1 MKIGRNN
8 VVNSKTIKVCY
19 CSKKFMPTCST
30 IKLFL
35 YLFLLK
41 ETVAEPTKSGES
53 QSKGSIRGQQIID
66 HIIENLLT
74 KNSDVP
80 SPSGEAGGSVDT
92 ADLSNSSTNGSGMN
106 NNADSAASGQDNSD
120 RIKASIYESLK
131 NGLLKD
137 KNHSGSKPGDLPFKN
152 LKVGPSR
159 VSAGGKAAA
168 LLVGEEAT
176 RLPSES
182 AAVKV
187 SSVHTNANLNKSPG
201 GGGANGVIS
210 PAALSPNPSAL
221 PLTSS
226 HQPPSTAT
234 AAVLLSSGGATIR
247 SPSKPLQIVDNKSTA
262 AVLIANSQV
271 GVKSGAPAVM
281 HPATVVISTNHLS
294 PTPTAAV
301 SHNQHLLRPASA
313 VDSHN
318 NSSAIMRLMSQQQH
332 QTTNHLST
340 QASTIVNNNGA
351 AQLVM
356 AGVPQQQQLNR
367 SNEQNLGRTS
377 VTITRTPRQQLYPT
391 ANQPQQLIV
400 SNTSSPNNSLL
411 STSFLHHEKLNSQAP
426 TSLTLTPA
434 TIQVTAVSPQH
445 YSGGASATAI
455 RLPVSPIAQSK
466 RSPGNVHQYNHSSG
480 STTVLPVT
488 VAPSG
493 SMQHSPTTAASLKH
507 YSPQSYSF
515 KQSQPSTATL
525 IIPQP
530 TNSFASGRNN
540 AGKFNHH
547 QQGNNQLLIAVTTS
561 SSPMQHHQAVVTA
574 PSMADCGA
582 VNLSVKR
589 PSEDDMEGGGRGSA
603 RSCKGKRY
611 QEFIEDG
618 RITVGGGSSAI
629 GGGMVAKK
637 RRSHRSGDNSSE
649 ETALNLSTTG
659 GKVVVNGGVSV
670 ELNGYAGGPRTNSGK
685 S

>member
-1 MKIGRNN
+1 M
-8 VVNSKTIKVCY
+8 
-19 CSKKFMPTCST
+19 
-30 IKLFL
+30 
-35 YLFLLK
+35 
-41 ETVAEPTKSGES
+41 
-53 QSKGSIRGQQIID
+53 
-66 HIIENLLT
+66 T
-74 KNSDVP
+74 KNSDGA
-80 SPSGEAGGSVDT
+80 SPSGAAGGSVDT
-92 ADLSNSSTNGSGMN
+92 ADLSNSSANGSGMN
-106 NNADSAASGQDNSD
+106 NNADLAATGDSGQDNSD

-152 LKVGPSR
+152 LRVGPGR
-159 VSAGGKAAA
+159 TAPGGKAAA

-187 SSVHTNANLNKSPG
+187 SSVHTNASLNKSPG
-201 GGGANGVIS
+201 GGAVNGVIS
-210 PAALSPNPSAL
+210 PAALSPNPGAL

-234 AAVLLSSGGATIR
+234 AAVLLSSSGATIR
-247 SPSKPLQIVDNKSTA
+247 SPSKPLQMVDNKSTA
-262 AVLIANSQV
+262 AVLIANTQV
-271 GVKSGAPAVM
+271 GGKPGAAAVM

-294 PTPTAAV
+294 PTSTAAV
-301 SHNQHLLRPASA
+301 SHGQHLLRPVTA
-313 VDSHN
+313 VDTHN
-318 NSSAIMRLMSQQQH
+318 NSSAIMRLMSQQH
-332 QTTNHLST
+332 QTTNHMST
-340 QASTIVNNNGA
+340 QASTAVNNNGA

-356 AGVPQQQQLNR
+356 AGVQQQQQQLNR
-367 SNEQNLGRTS
+367 SNEQSLGRTS
-377 VTITRTPRQQLYPT
+377 VTITRTPRQQPYPT
-391 ANQPQQLIV
+391 TNQPQQLIV
-400 SNTSSPNNSLL
+400 TTSPNNSLL

-445 YSGGASATAI
+445 YGGATATAI
-455 RLPVSPIAQSK
+455 RLPVSPVAQSK
-466 RSPGNVHQYNHSSG
+466 RSPGNIQQYHSSG

-488 VAPSG
+488 VAAAG
-493 SMQHSPTTAASLKH
+493 SMQHSPPTAASLKH

-515 KQSQPSTATL
+515 NKQSQPSTATL

-530 TNSFASGRNN
+530 TNSIAGGRNVV
-540 AGKFNHH
+540 GKFHH
-547 QQGNNQLLIAVTTS
+547 QQPGANQLLIAVTTS

-589 PSEDDMEGGGRGSA
+589 PSEDDMEGGGRGSS

-618 RITVGGGSSAI
+618 RITVGGAAA

-659 GKVVVNGGVSV
+659 GGKVAVNGGVSV
-670 ELNGYAGGPRTNSGK
+670 ELNGYIGGPRTNSGK

>member
-1 MKIGRNN
+1 M
-8 VVNSKTIKVCY
+8 
-19 CSKKFMPTCST
+19 
-30 IKLFL
+30 
-35 YLFLLK
+35 
-41 ETVAEPTKSGES
+41 
-53 QSKGSIRGQQIID
+53 
-66 HIIENLLT
+66 T
-74 KNSDVP
+74 KNSDGA
-80 SPSGEAGGSVDT
+80 SPSGGADGSVDT
-92 ADLSNSSTNGSGMN
+92 AELSNSSANGSGMN
-106 NNADSAASGQDNSD
+106 NNADLAASGDSGQDNSD

-152 LKVGPSR
+152 LRVGPGR
-159 VSAGGKAAA
+159 TAPGGKAAA

-187 SSVHTNANLNKSPG
+187 SSVHTNAGLNKSPG
-201 GGGANGVIS
+201 GGGHNGVIS
-210 PAALSPNPSAL
+210 PAALSPNPGAL

-234 AAVLLSSGGATIR
+234 AAVLLSSSGATIR
-247 SPSKPLQIVDNKSTA
+247 SPSKPLQMVDNKSTA
-262 AVLIANSQV
+262 AVLIANTQV
-271 GVKSGAPAVM
+271 GGKPGAAAVM

-294 PTPTAAV
+294 PTSTAAV
-301 SHNQHLLRPASA
+301 SHGQHLLRPATA
-313 VDSHN
+313 VDTH
-318 NSSAIMRLMSQQQH
+318 NSSAIMRLMSQQH
-332 QTTNHLST
+332 QTTNHMST
-340 QASTIVNNNGA
+340 QASTAVNNNGA

-356 AGVPQQQQLNR
+356 AGVQQQQQMNR

-377 VTITRTPRQQLYPT
+377 VTITRTPRQQPYPT
-391 ANQPQQLIV
+391 TNQPQQLIV
-400 SNTSSPNNSLL
+400 TNTTSPNNSLL

-445 YSGGASATAI
+445 YSGVTATAI
-455 RLPVSPIAQSK
+455 RLPVSPVAQSK
-466 RSPGNVHQYNHSSG
+466 RSPVNIQQYNHS

-488 VAPSG
+488 VAAG
-493 SMQHSPTTAASLKH
+493 GNMQHSPTTAASLKH

-530 TNSFASGRNN
+530 TNSIAGGRNVV
-540 AGKFNHH
+540 GKFHH
-547 QQGNNQLLIAVTTS
+547 QQPGANQLLIAVTTS
-561 SSPMQHHQAVVTA
+561 SPVQHHQAVVTA
-574 PSMADCGA
+574 PSMVDCGA

-589 PSEDDMEGGGRGSA
+589 PSEDDMDGGGRSSS

-618 RITVGGGSSAI
+618 RITVGSGAAA
-629 GGGMVAKK
+629 GGGIVAKK

-659 GKVVVNGGVSV
+659 GGKVAVNGGVSV
-670 ELNGYAGGPRTNSGK
+670 ELNGYIGGPRNNSGK